1 MLAYHVLAGRNSQ
14 QSQRAFRRRNEATPD
29 WDPNSSSHFAVDP
42 SLMNIVDHLL
52 TSDLHCPAEILLLDA
67 HKTARLVFKECINN
81 GENVDRYIFLWL

>member
-1 MLAYHVLAGRNSQ
+1 MFSPVVTPNSSNGHSDDETKQ
-14 QSQRAFRRRNEATPD
+14 LRIG
-29 WDPNSSSHFAVDP
+29 DPNNSSHFAVDP